1 PKVEIPKV
9 EIPKV
14 ELPKLPTFTM
24 PSMPSLPSIDLGSIE
39 VPSSVSAASE
49 RGRAF
54 VEDSMKAASQQA
66 ESLSKITGEVRFLR
80 QDLPVEFLGF
90 RPEPEP
96 STQKLEIRLFLA
108 LWVVLLALKGFA
120 FVDCLRAPGAV
131 FPSIGRQTKILWLVL
146 TGLALLTGLVPNLTL
161 SLFGIAGAVIALIY
175 LFDIRPRIKS
185 ITGP

>member
-1 PKVEIPKV
+1 MAASAKSTASKVASSAANAASSTVSALPFDVPKV

-66 ESLSKITGEVRFLR
+66 ESLSKNVKET
-80 QDLPVEFLGF
+80 
-90 RPEPEP
+90 
-96 STQKLEIRLFLA
+96 
-108 LWVVLLALKGFA
+108 VVL
-120 FVDCLRAPGAV
+120 VREAV
-131 FPSIGRQTKILWLVL
+131 GV
-146 TGLALLTGLVPNLTL
+146 
-161 SLFGIAGAVIALIY
+161 
-175 LFDIRPRIKS
+175 
-185 ITGP
+185 

>member
-1 PKVEIPKV
+1 MPKVEIPKV

-66 ESLSKITGEVRFLR
+66 ESLSKNVKET
-80 QDLPVEFLGF
+80 
-90 RPEPEP
+90 
-96 STQKLEIRLFLA
+96 
-108 LWVVLLALKGFA
+108 VVL
-120 FVDCLRAPGAV
+120 VREAV
-131 FPSIGRQTKILWLVL
+131 GV
-146 TGLALLTGLVPNLTL
+146 
-161 SLFGIAGAVIALIY
+161 
-175 LFDIRPRIKS
+175 
-185 ITGP
+185 